1 MNFAKPDPANRFVLR
16 QVLDSAR
23 LHGARGVAVFDLD
36 STLFDNRPRQARILR
51 EFGAARGVPELS
63 ACAAEHW
70 TTSWDMEEAMR
81 ACGVPAERAAALF
94 PEAKA
99 FWRDRFFTSPY
110 CVDDRP
116 IAGAAA
122 FVRAVWESGATV
134 AYCTGRHEPMR
145 EGSVESLRL
154 GGFPVPEGER
164 TTLIMKPTFDM
175 TDDDFKR
182 LAHARLRELG
192 TVIAAF
198 DNEPI
203 HINDYHRVFP
213 EALAVHLATDHSGR
227 EVPVAP
233 GIPAVV
239 DFTLP

>member
-1 MNFAKPDPANRFVLR
+1 MNFAKPDPANRLVLR

-23 LHGARGVAVFDLD
+23 RHGARGVAVFDLD
-36 STLFDNRPRQARILR
+36 STLFDNRPRQARIVR
-51 EFGAARGVPELS
+51 EYGAARGIPELV
-63 ACAAEHW
+63 ACQPSHW
-70 TTSWDMEEAMR
+70 STSWAMDEAMH
-81 ACGVPAERAAALF
+81 ACGLPAERVSAIF
-94 PEAKA
+94 EDAKA
-99 FWRDRFFTSPY
+99 FWRERFFSSPY
-110 CVDDRP
+110 CVDDLP

-145 EGSVESLRL
+145 AGSVESLRL

-164 TTLIMKPTFDM
+164 VTLIMKPTFDVS
-175 TDDDFKR
+175 DDDFKR
-182 LAHARLRELG
+182 VAHARLRELG

-227 EVPVAP
+227 DVPVAP
-233 GIPAVV
+233 TIPAVV